1 MTFVGKMSY
10 ETVFSN
16 EVFMNVLLLGNGF
29 DINCGLPTKYI
40 NFLQI
45 VDFIDRHRKK
55 YMTVGELFKA
65 ILEENPESSVA
76 SFYNKEKQELM
87 DIYDSIEIDNKN
99 LQNILTIKSKD
110 KTNDIRNNT

>member
-1 MTFVGKMSY
+1 
-10 ETVFSN
+10 
-16 EVFMNVLLLGNGF
+16 
-29 DINCGLPTKYI
+29 
-40 NFLQI
+40 
-45 VDFIDRHRKK
+45 
-55 YMTVGELFKA
+55 MTVGELFKA

-110 KTNDIRNNT
+110 IVVDINNETMYSCYGGG